1 MLKQSTREK
10 LQTLVQHPDF
20 AYINVEVS
28 DRKMFHPMDKGKPS
42 FFTDVNIHT
51 DGELSLDRLVRL
63 MPEISIT
70 EREPNRVEHSDH
82 ISFGEYA
89 RGTVEDANFNFW
101 STFET
106 MPKEK
111 APASTEAI
119 RKNILTNS
127 TTEPWTTE
135 EILRQ
140 EG

>member
-20 AYINVEVS
+20 AYINVDIA
-28 DRKMFHPMDKGKPS
+28 DRKMFHSMDRGKPS
-42 FFTDVNIHT
+42 FSTDVNIHT
-51 DGELSLDRLVRL
+51 DGEQSLDRLLRL
-63 MPEISIT
+63 MPEIAIT
-70 EREPNRVEHSDH
+70 ERRPNRVVQSDH

-89 RGTVEDANFNFW
+89 CGTLEDAMFRFW

-106 MPKEK
+106 MPKEI
-111 APASTEAI
+111 APASTEALK
-119 RKNILTNS
+119 KNILTNS
-127 TTEPWTTE
+127 TTETWTTE